1 MTSAREQI
9 LGAVKQSL
17 KKNPSAAGR
26 PEELS
31 QRLSQP
37 EANLIPERARLPHP
51 AQVDLM
57 ESMLVELSATVK
69 RVGSLNEVPD
79 EVTDY
84 LKTRNL
90 PPEIRLAPSRE
101 LQALA
106 WDDRSLL
113 KVSSGPAREPDQV
126 SVTGAFAGVA
136 ETGTLML
143 HSGPESPTTL
153 NFLPENHIVVL
164 RSSQVVG
171 AYEEGW
177 ARLRQTFG
185 SGTMPRTLNMISGPS
200 RTGDIEQ
207 KIELGAH
214 GPRRLHVIIV
224 DDGATWTGDSAG

>member
-1 MTSAREQI
+1 MTGARDQI
-9 LGAVKQSL
+9 LGAVRRSL
-17 KKNPSAAGR
+17 KKTVSDETNHDLSA
-26 PEELS
+26 
-31 QRLSQP
+31 QRLSDP
-37 EANLIPERARLPHP
+37 MPGLIPQRGQLPHSE
-51 AQVDLM
+51 QVDLM
-57 ESMLVELSATVK
+57 ESMLLELSATVQ
-69 RVGSLNEVPD
+69 RVASDEKVPD
-79 EVTDY
+79 AVVDY

-90 PPEIRLAPSRE
+90 PQEIRLAPSPE
-101 LQALA
+101 LEGMP
-106 WDDRSLL
+106 WDAHSLL

-143 HSGPESPTTL
+143 HSGPDGPTTL

-177 ARLRQTFG
+177 ARLREKFG
-185 SGTMPRTLNMISGPS
+185 GGNMPRTVNMISGPS

-214 GPRRLHVIIV
+214 GPRRLHVILV
-224 DDGATWTGDSAG
+224 EEGDSAS